1 MPGIQFAAVDQG
13 FQTVD
18 VARQLLAFPLF
29 GCPPFDI
36 GVQIA
41 MFDGTGQFDFS
52 RMYLV
57 FRTGKGL
64 RGLMKRQCVH
74 EAPFLQVR

>member
-1 MPGIQFAAVDQG
+1 MPGIQFAAFDQG
-13 FQTVD
+13 FQAVD
-18 VARQLLAFPLF
+18 VARQLLAFPLL
-29 GCPPFDI
+29 GRPPFDV

-41 MFDGTGQFDFS
+41 MFDGAGQFDFS

-57 FRTGKGL
+57 FRTGKAL

-74 EAPFLQVR
+74 EAPLLRVR